1 MANNELLRPAEVE
14 FSQFTAVLIAETLD
28 AVIAAQLDQE
38 EKVRGLQELA
48 GLDPARFAEE
58 VVSGEEVEEELA
70 RLFPAAER
78 THGVMPGSPYV
89 PAAPGKEEDPP
100 VEQVTGYIM
109 KDEDWT
115 RTDEGAVITE
125 AGYKHILSHV
135 RMSLATQQ
143 LANILQLV
151 RRGIPRVIVDHGR
164 VNTKLTFQL
173 SRTRKSGNAGRVNV
187 RGMGEL
193 RAARLTRSGTPVMQ
207 LSRPVVPF
215 RLTVR
220 PADLRRP
227 ELLRLSVNVV
237 GEVEITFKTVSD

>member
-14 FSQFTAVLIAETLD
+14 FSQFTAALIAETLD
-28 AVIAAQLDQE
+28 AIIGAQLGQE
-38 EKVRGLQELA
+38 EKLRELQELA

-58 VVSGEEVEEELA
+58 VVSWQEVEGELA

-78 THGVMPGSPYV
+78 THGVVPGSPYV
-89 PAAPGKEEDPP
+89 LAAPGKEEDPP

-109 KDEDWT
+109 KDEDWE
-115 RTDEGAVITE
+115 RSDEGAVITE

-173 SRTRKSGNAGRVNV
+173 SRTRKSGNAGRVDV
-187 RGMGEL
+187 RDVGGL
-193 RAARLTRSGTPVMQ
+193 TAARLMRSGAPMMQ

-215 RLTVR
+215 RLTVK